1 MASIFF
7 HGWCYIVL
15 FVFACIMI
23 ALIKD
28 KRKRDKED
36 AVRVMINETLRR
48 R

>member
-7 HGWCYIVL
+7 HGWCCVVL

-36 AVRVMINETLRR
+36 AMRIMINETMRR

>member
-7 HGWCYIVL
+7 YGWCYIVL

-36 AVRVMINETLRR
+36 AMRVIINETMRR

>member
-23 ALIKD
+23 ALIID

-36 AVRVMINETLRR
+36 AMRVIINETLRR